1 MSDAETFPLLGN
13 MDLTWN
19 LISVDSHVLPIFY
32 LYSRFSPFCLNDIH
46 VDNNYHLAKS
56 WHILK
61 VLASMRDFETYATVN
76 NHS

>member
-13 MDLTWN
+13 KDLTWN
-19 LISVDSHVLPIFY
+19 LISLDSHVLPIFY
-32 LYSRFSPFCLNDIH
+32 LHFRFSPFCLNDIH
-46 VDNNYHLAKS
+46 VDNNHHLAES

-61 VLASMRDFETYATVN
+61 VLASMGDFETYVTVN